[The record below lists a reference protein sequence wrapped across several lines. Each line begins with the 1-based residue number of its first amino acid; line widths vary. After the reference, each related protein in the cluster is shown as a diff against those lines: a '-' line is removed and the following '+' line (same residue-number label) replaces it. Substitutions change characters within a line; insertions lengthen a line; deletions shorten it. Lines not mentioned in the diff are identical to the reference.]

1 MFASIRRYRLIQGPI
16 DELARLVDTGFAEEI
31 GAQPGFVS
39 YEFTDCGEGEIATIS
54 LFRKAFEAE
63 MSRDLA
69 QHWTDENLDDFEF
82 MRTEALHGEILV
94 SRAAPEMLASAH
106 AAGERKFAS
115 LRRYTLRSGSIEELM
130 HLVDRGFADQIQQ
143 LDGFEAYHALDCGRG
158 EILSVSL
165 LRDQSAA
172 EESDDSALAFVR
184 EKLGGF
190 DIEGTEMLAG
200 EVLVSRAM
208 AELLEPAHG

>member
-1 MFASIRRYRLIQGPI
+1 MFASVRRYRLIQGLM

-31 GAQPGFVS
+31 GVQPGFVS

-54 LFRKAFEAE
+54 LFREAFEAE

-69 QHWTDENLDDFEF
+69 QRWTDENLDDFEF
-82 MRTEALHGEILV
+82 MRTEALNGEILV
-94 SRAAPEMLASAH
+94 SRAAPEVLASAH

-115 LRRYTLRSGSIEELM
+115 LRRYALRGGSVEELM
-130 HLVDRGFADQIQQ
+130 HVVDREFADRIQQ
-143 LDGFEAYHALDCGRG
+143 LDGFEAYHALDCGGG
-158 EILSVSL
+158 EILSISL

-172 EESDDSALAFVR
+172 EESDERALEFVR
-184 EKLGGF
+184 QKLGGF
-190 DIEGTEMLAG
+190 DIEHTEMLAG

-208 AELLEPAHG
+208 AELLEPAHA